1 MQNSLLLVIRDGA
14 SIWLLQL
21 TCPKWSDKRKTPTSI
36 DSRLPVFFCFC
47 HNSLYVR
54 YNPLTLFLILSLS
67 FCPVYWQL
75 LREEDL
81 ISKHSEQQQQKR
93 VLIFS
98 KWFWD
103 FQIIWLCHSNG
114 VLYFPNDFWDF
125 QISGCVTTIEF
136 YIFQTILGFSDNLVV
151 SQQWRRR
158 TSFWS
163 PHLVTLVCNCQTKRL
178 SIFFWNLE
186 I

>member
-1 MQNSLLLVIRDGA
+1 MQAKSVMGHQFGCCNLPVQSEVIREKLPLP
-14 SIWLLQL
+14 SIVGFQSSFVFAIIHS
-21 TCPKWSDKRKTPTSI
+21 TCVTIPWSVNFD
-36 DSRLPVFFCFC
+36 FF
-47 HNSLYVR
+47 
-54 YNPLTLFLILSLS
+54 ILSLS

-136 YIFQTILGFSDNLVV
+136 YISQMILGFSDYLVV
-151 SQQWRRR
+151 SQQ
-158 TSFWS
+158 
-163 PHLVTLVCNCQTKRL
+163 
-178 SIFFWNLE
+178 
-186 I
+186 